1 MWHSLALGT
10 LTTWDPLTVLRILCG
25 LWFAPH
31 AVGKIRHLERAAAT
45 FDKAG
50 FRPARF
56 FVLLTVGLE
65 VLAGVGLVCAIQP
78 RIAALLAVLVLLGA
92 AYAVLKING
101 WNWRWQKQGP
111 EYMLFWAAAC
121 VIAVMG

>member
-1 MWHSLALGT
+1 MWEAHAGDALAL
-10 LTTWDPLTVLRILCG
+10 LRVLCG
-25 LWFAPH
+25 VWFAPH
-31 AVGKIRHLERAAAT
+31 ALGKARHIERASQT

-50 FRPARF
+50 FRPPRL
-56 FVLLTVGLE
+56 FVVTTICVE
-65 VLAGVGLVCAIQP
+65 VLAGTGLVLGIYP
-78 RIAALLAVLVLLGA
+78 RVAAGLAVLVLVGA

-121 VIAVMG
+121 VIAVSV

>member
-1 MWHSLALGT
+1 MGDVMS
-10 LTTWDPLTVLRILCG
+10 WDPATILRVLCG
-25 LWFAPH
+25 AWFAPH
-31 AVGKIRHLERAAAT
+31 AIGKARNIGRASQT

-50 FRPARF
+50 FRPPRL
-56 FVLLTVGLE
+56 FVIATICME
-65 VLAGVGLVCAIQP
+65 FLAGMGLVLNVYP
-78 RIAALLAVLVLLGA
+78 RTAAGLAVVVLLGA
-92 AYAVLKING
+92 AYSVVKING

>member
-1 MWHSLALGT
+1 
-10 LTTWDPLTVLRILCG
+10 VLCG

-31 AVGKIRHLERAAAT
+31 AFGKASHVERACQT
-45 FDKAG
+45 FEKAG
-50 FRPARF
+50 FSPPRL
-56 FVLLTVGLE
+56 FVILTLCLE
-65 VLAGVGLVCAIQP
+65 VLAGAGLIFGVLP
-78 RIAALLAVLVLLGA
+78 RLAALLAVAVLLGA

-121 VIAVMG
+121 VIAVSG